1 MSDIETLIVSRLMKS
16 EEYARKALPNIRAEY
31 FKSGTPERVGFEL
44 VRDYVQKYVQLP
56 SVEAMVIEL
65 QNRRD
70 LPEDLFRETAGF
82 LERCLQEDSSDV
94 QLKWLV
100 DQTEQ
105 YCQDRAIHIALSKSL
120 EILRD
125 EGEKGLSRS
134 SIPKLLQDALAVTFD
149 PHIGHDY
156 LDDAGER
163 YELMHRKMK
172 KIPFDVESFNEVTRG
187 GFNPKTLNVLMAT
200 AGAGKSLLMCHFA
213 ANNLMQG
220 KNVLYVTLELAK
232 EWIATRVDANLMGI
246 DLDLIESLPRDVF
259 EKKIASI
266 RAKTG
271 GRLIIQEYSSC
282 SAAVIR
288 YLLDELKTKKGFVPD
303 VIYVDYLNIMVPA
316 GRKGDMN
323 SYEKVKL
330 IGEELRAIGMD
341 YDLPIVTATQS
352 NRSAYGSSSVGM
364 EAVSDSLGTAMT
376 ADWLAALVQTA
387 EMKQMMQYKVVQLK
401 SRYQDIGKKP
411 FWYIGVR
418 PGQMRIYDL
427 DRTSHSVDEDE
438 DWREDPVASQLL
450 SLAGSSFSGF
460 K

>member
-16 EEYARKALPNIRAEY
+16 EEYARKALPNVRSEY
-31 FKSGTPERVGFEL
+31 FRSGSPERVGFEL
-44 VRDYVQKYVQLP
+44 VREYSEKYGKLP
-56 SVEAMVIEL
+56 TPEAIIVEL
-65 QNRRD
+65 QSRRD
-70 LPEDLFRETAGF
+70 LSEELFRETGEF
-82 LERCLQEDSSDV
+82 LEKCLADTEPSDTSV
-94 QLKWLV
+94 QWLL

-125 EGEKGLSRS
+125 EGERGLSRS

-156 LDDAGER
+156 LEDASDR
-163 YELMHRKMK
+163 YDLMHQPHRKLA
-172 KIPFDVESFNEVTRG
+172 FDVDSFNKVTRG
-187 GFNPKTLNVLMAT
+187 GFNPKTMNVLMAT

-213 ANNLMQG
+213 ANNLVQG
-220 KNVLYVTLELAK
+220 KNVLYITLELSA
-232 EWIATRVDANLMGI
+232 EWVGTRVDANLMGV

-259 EKKIASI
+259 EKKIRAI
-266 RAKTG
+266 REKTTG
-271 GRLIIQEYSSC
+271 KLIIKEYSSAGA
-282 SAAVIR
+282 SHFR
-288 YLLDELKTKKGFVPD
+288 YLLSELKTKKGFVPD
-303 VIYVDYLNIMVPA
+303 VVYVDYLNICVPT

-330 IGEELRAIGMD
+330 IGEELRAIAVD
-341 YDLPIVTATQS
+341 FDVPLVTATQS

-364 EAVSDSLGTAMT
+364 EAVSDSLGTVMT
-376 ADWLAALVQTA
+376 ADWLAALVQTS
-387 EMKQMMQYKVVQLK
+387 ELKQMNQYKVVQLK

-411 FWYIGVR
+411 YWFIGVR

-427 DRTSHSVDEDE
+427 DRTSHQAEEDE
-438 DWREDPVASQLL
+438 EWRDDPVVSQVL
-450 SLAGSSFSGF
+450 SFTGF